1 VFPLAPPKS
10 LNLKPPSSFQPVP
23 LIPIVPK
30 ITKSNIYCT
39 QDLDLVMNDQIVQ
52 HPWEQNPPQSPLS
65 TNNLMDATQ
74 LDALF
79 QMAFFFPFNMIDD

>member
-1 VFPLAPPKS
+1 
-10 LNLKPPSSFQPVP
+10 
-23 LIPIVPK
+23 
-30 ITKSNIYCT
+30 
-39 QDLDLVMNDQIVQ
+39 MNDQIVQ

-79 QMAFFFPFNMIDD
+79 QMAFFFPFNTIDDQGQLAHDANILSSTRQVNIAVHALEVLWGEMGII